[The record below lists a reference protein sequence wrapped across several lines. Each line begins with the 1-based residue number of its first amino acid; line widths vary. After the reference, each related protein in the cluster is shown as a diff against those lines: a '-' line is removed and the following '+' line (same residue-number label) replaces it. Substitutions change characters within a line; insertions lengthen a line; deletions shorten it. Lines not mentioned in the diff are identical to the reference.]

1 MAGLRP
7 IGANLSGLADG
18 LPQCVITGLDPV
30 TRDFAAHGTASR
42 GWPAMA
48 QEARPCSNSLK
59 LAPMELCPVNADR
72 SLHPDA
78 RRRGGATGVPHGDR
92 TRLGARY

>member
-30 TRDFAAHGTASR
+30 TRDFAAHGIASR
-42 GWPAMA
+42 GWPAGA
-48 QEARPCSNSLK
+48 GPRAGLWPDPWAGHDTGGRSVLE
-59 LAPMELCPVNADR
+59 LAL
-72 SLHPDA
+72 S
-78 RRRGGATGVPHGDR
+78 
-92 TRLGARY
+92 